1 MRRGAVL
8 NLLGDRAS
16 RLPRGAGRDT
26 SRRVTASPRPVR
38 PTRADTIANRL
49 ADDIVAARLL
59 PGTALDETA
68 LAASFGVS
76 RTPVREALRNLA
88 ATGLVAI
95 APHRG
100 AVVAKPD
107 PAHLADMF
115 LVMAELEALAATR
128 CAVAMTPAQRFGLE
142 RQHAEMAAMVRAGD
156 VAAYRAAN
164 VTLHGLIYE
173 GAHNAYLAELA
184 ATTRRRLAPF
194 RAAQLEAPERMRK
207 SHAEHGE
214 IVTAILRGNGA
225 TAAAALRHHLSA
237 TEQTWGEMIRGVAG
251 S

>member
-1 MRRGAVL
+1 
-8 NLLGDRAS
+8 
-16 RLPRGAGRDT
+16 
-26 SRRVTASPRPVR
+26 
-38 PTRADTIANRL
+38 
-49 ADDIVAARLL
+49 
-59 PGTALDETA
+59 
-68 LAASFGVS
+68 
-76 RTPVREALRNLA
+76 
-88 ATGLVAI
+88 
-95 APHRG
+95 
-100 AVVAKPD
+100 
-107 PAHLADMF
+107 
-115 LVMAELEALAATR
+115 
-128 CAVAMTPAQRFGLE
+128 
-142 RQHAEMAAMVRAGD
+142 MAAMVRAGD